1 MYEKNCDKKN
11 YLSHHFLT
19 SPLAKF
25 APNTMS
31 SVIKNHFT
39 TYHNTSNTGSS
50 LRRYNNKKPPQ
61 NSTRKKTSA
70 GDVIG
75 GYDSKNFMA

>member
-1 MYEKNCDKKN
+1 MGVVTKKT

-19 SPLAKF
+19 SPLTKF
-25 APNTMS
+25 APKTTN

-39 TYHNTSNTGSS
+39 TYHITLNTGRS

-61 NSTRKKTSA
+61 NSTRKKTSV

-75 GYDSKNFMA
+75 GYDSKNFIA